1 MDLPIGL
8 TTITKGAPLLIAAS
22 MEFVGVAEEMVL
34 LKEVACMET
43 GLDVDRVGDEDGGRE
58 GCDIDEYV
66 DDRAALRT
74 ELEAALVGY
83 ESVVVKLQ
91 R

>member
-1 MDLPIGL
+1 
-8 TTITKGAPLLIAAS
+8 
-22 MEFVGVAEEMVL
+22 MEFDGVGAEMVL
-34 LKEVACMET
+34 LEEVACIET
-43 GLDVDRVGDEDGGRE
+43 GLDVNTIGEEDGGRE
-58 GCDIDEYV
+58 GCDVDEYV
-66 DDRAALRT
+66 EDGAALRT